1 MQLEL
6 AQLSSN
12 SSHVIAHKSGH
23 VVNRDAPEVIVA
35 GIRQA
40 VMGARRT

>member
-23 VVNRDAPEVIVA
+23 VVNRDEPDVIVA
-35 GIRQA
+35 AIRQA
-40 VMGARRT
+40 AMNVRIP